1 MGTLAVCGRCAGN
14 VAPRDGHCFQCGHQ
28 SPDRTPP
35 AAVRRVRPTRDT
47 LIMRLHRSGWTQQA
61 IGRLLARAGHQP
73 LGQSRIGKILLRH
86 GIRASDTR
94 ADRNRQV
101 LELAET
107 GIAQSVIAATLTNL
121 GWPLSQGAVSKILR
135 RNGILRQERDPVRV
149 RLVLRLGEEGLTQQA
164 IADHLV
170 EVGYPR
176 VSQPAISAILRAHGH
191 VRRRSR

>member
-14 VAPRDGHCFQCGHQ
+14 VRPRDGHCLQCGHQ
-28 SPDRTPP
+28 SPDWTPP
-35 AAVRRVRPTRDT
+35 AAARRVRPTRDA
-47 LIMRLHRSGWTQQA
+47 LILRLNRSGWKQQA

-94 ADRNRQV
+94 AERNRQV

-107 GIAQSVIAATLTNL
+107 GISQSEIAATLTNL

-135 RNGILRQERDPVRV
+135 RNGIL
-149 RLVLRLGEEGLTQQA
+149 QA
-164 IADHLV
+164 GTGPGARPIWCCGWAKR
-170 EVGYPR
+170 G
-176 VSQPAISAILRAHGH
+176 
-191 VRRRSR
+191 